1 MSCFFIYCIRII
13 LFVKMMIAV
22 AANHRKKRAMKRA
35 IYICL
40 SLALLLLSCQQTPE
54 VEKADDSFA
63 RGGDISWLPQME
75 ESGYTFYNDAGE
87 AEDCFKILRDH
98 GINAIRLRAWVNP
111 DNNPHSGHCSTAET
125 VVMARRAKESG
136 MRVMINLHYS
146 DSWADPGKQ
155 HKPKDWE
162 GLTFEQL
169 KEALYDYTRGVMT
182 ALKEAGVTPEWVQ
195 VGNEIPSGMIHPE
208 GHTDNWPQ
216 LAALINRG
224 YDAIKEVSPT
234 SKVILHVDQGN
245 NNERFRWWFD
255 NAEKHGAKYDIIGM
269 SFYPYWLEGKPDYS
283 EIIDDLG
290 FNLKDMASRYNKEV
304 MVVEAGGEDNKPQNT
319 YDMLRA
325 VIRKV
330 KEVPDEKGLGVFYW
344 EPQGARSWSRYAL
357 SAWGSDGRPTKAM
370 DAFIK

>member
-1 MSCFFIYCIRII
+1 
-13 LFVKMMIAV
+13 
-22 AANHRKKRAMKRA
+22 MKNLYLL
-35 IYICL
+35 IFS
-40 SLALLLLSCQQTPE
+40 SLMFLLSCSRTTD
-54 VEKADDSFA
+54 VEKTDSTFA
-63 RGGDISWLPQME
+63 KGADISWLPQME
-75 ESGYTFYNDAGE
+75 ASGYTFRNDKGE
-87 AEDCFKILRDH
+87 QEDCFKILKDH
-98 GINAIRLRAWVNP
+98 GINAIRLRTWVNP
-111 DNNPHSGHCSTAET
+111 SYDPHSGHCSTAET
-125 VVMARRAKESG
+125 INMARRAKEWG
-136 MRVMINLHYS
+136 MRVMINFHYS

-155 HKPKDWE
+155 HKPEAWE
-162 GLTFEQL
+162 EMPFDEL
-169 KEALYDYTRGVMT
+169 KETLYRYTYAVMSD
-182 ALKEAGVTPEWVQ
+182 LKDIGVTPEWVQ
-195 VGNEIPSGMIHPE
+195 VGNEIPSGMLHPE

-216 LAALINRG
+216 LVQLINRG
-224 YDAIKEVSPT
+224 YDAVKEVSPS

-245 NNERFRWWFD
+245 NNDRFRWWFD

-290 FNLKDMASRYNKEV
+290 FNLRDMATRYNKEV

-319 YDMLRA
+319 YEMLRA

-370 DAFIK
+370 DAFIE